1 MLKKFL
7 NSFITITTIII
18 LSLVVN
24 IVFSDSAFAVE
35 KTEKKI
41 VNTKKETKKTRK
53 TIKKQ
58 HKTASITTEPL
69 PVGGNLEDNIN
80 YILSKFHGNYNIGI
94 AVKSLDS
101 GNLLYAKNPNS
112 TFVPASS
119 LKLFT
124 GVAALDYL
132 GPNYTFSTEYLGDN
146 PTPYSNGTLS
156 GNLYIKF
163 SGDPYLTLDTLK
175 AMTNSLLEQGIKS
188 IQGNIV
194 IDDTAI
200 DRETWQSGR
209 VIKDKILCYAA
220 PVTAT
225 IINRNCFSFD
235 VNNTRN
241 ANSASGIRVNQN
253 LGDILIENQI
263 ITGRKKQHGCVLD
276 LKPTVDNHYVLSGCM
291 APRATPLSLA
301 VALQNPN
308 LATSNIMAKLFKN
321 AGISYNQVIFGKT
334 PANAQVLTKNDSPEL
349 ATMVKRMLKKSDNLI
364 ADSLLKKLGGV
375 YFSTQGS
382 WENGVKAIHSILG
395 EKTGIDFQNIIMV
408 DGSGLSRDNQV
419 TPEDFVKLLSFA
431 YNKMPNNSLFYD
443 ALPRSGIDGTLRFR
457 LAGPVVDRV
466 HAKTGTMEGTSALAG
481 YIRTANDKKLAFA
494 ILVNEAIPGRNNQG
508 SYHLLEN
515 RICEYLARSNI
526 NG

>member
-7 NSFITITTIII
+7 NSFVTIG
-18 LSLVVN
+18 LVVS
-24 IVFSDSAFAVE
+24 IIPCHSVFAVE
-35 KTEKKI
+35 KT
-41 VNTKKETKKTRK
+41 VTTKKETRK
-53 TIKKQ
+53 THKIIKKQ
-58 HKTASITTEPL
+58 HKTTIVNSEPL
-69 PVGGNLEDNIN
+69 PVGDNLEENIN

-94 AVKSLDS
+94 AVRSLDN
-101 GNLLYAKNPNS
+101 GNLLYAKNANR
-112 TFVPASS
+112 TFIPASS

-132 GPNYTFSTEYLGDN
+132 GPTYTFSTEYLADN
-146 PTPYSNGTLS
+146 PTPDTNGTLP

-175 AMTNSLLEQGIKS
+175 AMTNTLSEQGIKS

-194 IDDTAI
+194 IDDTAV

-235 VNNTRN
+235 INNPRHT
-241 ANSASGIRVNQN
+241 NSASAIRVNQN

-263 ITGRKKQHGCVLD
+263 ITGRKKQRGCVLD
-276 LKPTVDNHYVLSGCM
+276 LKPTVDNHYILSGCM

-308 LATSNIMAKLFKN
+308 LATSNIVAKLFKN
-321 AGISYNQVIFGKT
+321 AGISYNQVVFGKT
-334 PANAQVLTKNDSPEL
+334 SANAQILTKNDSPEL
-349 ATMVKRMLKKSDNLI
+349 ATMIKRMLKKSDNLI

-395 EKTGIDFQNIIMV
+395 EKAGIDFQNIVMV

-419 TPEDFVKLLSFA
+419 TPEDFIKLLSFA
-431 YNKMPNNSLFYD
+431 YNKMPNNDLFYD
-443 ALPRSGIDGTLRFR
+443 SLPRSGIDGTLRFR
-457 LAGPVVDRV
+457 LAGPVIDKV

-481 YIRTANDKKLAFA
+481 YIRTANNKILAFA
-494 ILVNEAIPGRNNQG
+494 ILVNEAIAGKNNQA

-515 RICEYLARSNI
+515 RICDYLARSNI
-526 NG
+526 NS